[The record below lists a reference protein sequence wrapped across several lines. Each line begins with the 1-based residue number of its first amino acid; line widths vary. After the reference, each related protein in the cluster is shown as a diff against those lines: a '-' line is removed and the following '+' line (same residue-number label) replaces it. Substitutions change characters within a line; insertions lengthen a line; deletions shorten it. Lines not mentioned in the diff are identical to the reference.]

1 MLNIINP
8 WNIFKTSNSHFFL
21 RGQSPVKPGEIQL
34 STKLR
39 SLFSST
45 TQLAK
50 QHRLAQLITSCFLKH
65 FLGLNATLLFSSSL
79 MAHIT
84 LSPTVMKKVMQILSQ
99 SESLAFSQRLTQSQN
114 HKVID
119 AVRHESISHA
129 QAHCQAWDSAH
140 TGPCPEV
147 PPLTSLPSQSMDS
160 PESLSLLF
168 VHMEP
173 NRVLLANPRHCPQH
187 LVEKKRGGLVT
198 IMFLS
203 PINSLS

>member
-1 MLNIINP
+1 MFLLNEDNSHMLNIINP

-21 RGQSPVKPGEIQL
+21 GGQSPVKPGEIQL

-129 QAHCQAWDSAH
+129 QAHCQA
-140 TGPCPEV
+140 
-147 PPLTSLPSQSMDS
+147 
-160 PESLSLLF
+160 
-168 VHMEP
+168 
-173 NRVLLANPRHCPQH
+173 
-187 LVEKKRGGLVT
+187 
-198 IMFLS
+198 
-203 PINSLS
+203 